1 MSKIVFLGTGGGR
14 VTTMTQLRST
24 GGIYLELSGTR
35 IYLDPG
41 PGALVRARSAKIPL
55 EKLDAVLVSHNH
67 IDHLNDTAV
76 LVECMTRGVREKR
89 GLLAA
94 PVSVLGNKS
103 MPAELPKYHREAPEK
118 TIEVKPG
125 MRFKVKDLEIECMR
139 AIHTDKFTVGYRFFA
154 EKKISYP
161 ADTVFSKEVARAH
174 KGADILILNCLYL
187 VNENKCKDVEFAK
200 HMDVDDAIK
209 FAKHIKPELCIIQ
222 HFGMGMIRKGP
233 WTQAEH
239 IEKET
244 GIKTVAARDGQI
256 FDVGKECAKK
266 EGLEK
271 FKKD

>member
-14 VTTMTQLRST
+14 VSTMTQLRGT

-41 PGALVRARSAKIPL
+41 PGALVRARNAKIPL

-67 IDHLNDTAV
+67 IDHLNDAAV

-103 MPAELPKYHREAPEK
+103 MPAEIPKYHQKAPEK
-118 TIEVKPG
+118 TIETKPG
-125 MRFKVKDLEIECMR
+125 MRFKVKNIDVECTR
-139 AIHTDKFTVGYRFFA
+139 ALHTDEFGVGYKFFG
-154 EKKISYP
+154 EKTISYP
-161 ADTVFSKEVARAH
+161 SDTVFKKEIADAH

-187 VNENKCKDVEFAK
+187 VNENKCKNVEFAK

-209 FAKHIKPELCIIQ
+209 FVKYIKPELCIIQ
-222 HFGMGMIRKGP
+222 HFGMGMIRAGP

-244 GIKTVAARDGQI
+244 GIKTDAARDMQV
-256 FDVGKECAKK
+256 FDVGKERTKK

-271 FKKD
+271 FSKE